1 MNKAV
6 RGGFVWLLTLLFLN
20 VSLTVFSQ
28 ERSVLPSIAQ
38 NFAALSHIDSV
49 SDTYILDT
57 VEDDYGFLWFA
68 SSGGLV
74 QYDGYSSTVF
84 SNDADN
90 VASLPNNVV
99 RKLLLTK
106 QGELYVGTLEG
117 LARFDRQTET
127 FVRIPVM
134 FSDISI
140 DVLDIT
146 QSENGQLLVLAANDI
161 YYLDDDGLSLKEL
174 NKNIRY
180 PQSMFSIM
188 DEPDRIWI
196 GTYSKGGY
204 IYDKKQKQLFSLDDT
219 NPWSLTIPAT
229 SLRTVKRIK
238 DKYWMGTNKGLIYYK
253 NGLYSS
259 PIIFQTKKPVFG
271 IALKDKGVVAISN
284 SEMLEINE
292 GNNDNYDLVSE
303 SHFESGGLF
312 SFYRDSN
319 DTFWLGTDSGV
330 KFKTTHRNTLPIV
343 AAKSSAQ
350 YDKNQTELDSL
361 DIWGIDEDSRGN
373 IWSAS
378 QASEI
383 QRYNISAGELTRF
396 KTLDDVKLWDL
407 VVDNNDE
414 LWVAAGEAGI
424 HKVQVTSAETLPVC
438 VQVVDQAIYS
448 IHHFDN
454 KLWFIDPQN
463 NLAYFD
469 TEGTEKNEQRL
480 FSLNDMVN
488 PRVIQIDSQQRL
500 WVSGQH
506 STRVFDLNTQTEI
519 QTPSY
524 YKQLDT
530 LVGVYEQGSELWLL
544 THDVDLMRVEPSSL
558 LIIGELSMNTTGE
571 KAYSGL
577 ADERGIWV
585 ASNSSIALIDLKQ
598 KRRAFEI
605 NTAQLQHNRLYE
617 GVSLKTKDG
626 YFIFGGKYGYN
637 IFNPDQ
643 FVYQS
648 SIKARTRVPQIREF
662 RLNSQKMPFNE
673 IQSPLSKPIYLM
685 ETIKLKDTDKRF
697 SFGFALTNPQF
708 PEQVEYR
715 YKLVGYDTDW
725 LNNTA
730 FLGRHAVFYNLPWG
744 DYSLEVQ
751 AKEPSKL
758 WSESKKL
765 AVTIMPPLWFST
777 PAIGLYCAFFL
788 LCCFFVFRQWKSRAI
803 SQKRILE
810 SEERLKLTLWS
821 SGDELWDWD
830 VARGQVHRSN
840 TWGSIDFPQDDI
852 RTNSAYNGN
861 IHEADIDNVKSA
873 LKTHLQGDS
882 EYYQVSYRIKNFKK
896 QWMWILDR
904 GKVVERDHNRQALR
918 MTGTLKDIQYLKESE
933 EQFRL
938 FERSFENISEGVFIT
953 DTAFKFISVNTA
965 YCNFTGETK
974 ERALASYLYFHQYPA
989 AFTEEIRKSLF
1000 HKHNWSGELESKRVN
1015 GESYEIEL
1023 NIDAVIDP
1031 DGNVSH
1037 YVGVFSDISA
1047 RKATEK
1053 ELLKLS
1059 NADPLT
1065 ELPNRSFFQAS
1076 QQNLVRK
1083 GEPHSLL
1090 CLDMDNFKKIND
1102 SLGHQ
1107 TGDVLIKQIAK
1118 RLQRLIGNTATC
1130 YRLGGDEFSILVEE
1144 EGDIHRMAHYAQ
1156 SVLDT
1161 LSRPFII
1168 NKQEFVLSASIGI
1181 AQFPYDGVTP
1191 QELLKNAD
1199 TAMYFAKNSGGDMYK
1214 FFSSEMNQTAVRQ
1227 LQIENLIRQ
1236 GLKDDL
1242 FTVFYQPKVDIA
1254 SGRLVSM
1261 EALVRFEHPEK
1272 GIVSP
1277 GQFIPLAEQSG
1288 QIIEIGDVVLE
1299 KALRDTKR
1307 WVDAGLF
1314 TGRVA
1319 VNISAKQFEQ
1329 SDLDE
1334 KIERILKK
1342 IGISSLHLE
1351 CEITEG
1357 TLMENPED
1365 GLALMERLRKKGVHL
1380 ALDDFGTGYS
1390 SLAYLKRFPL
1400 NTLKIDKAFIDDIAH
1415 SSQDRH
1421 MAAAIINIA
1430 HNLGLNVVAEGVE
1443 HEEQLEILRRYDC
1456 ETLQGYLY
1464 SKPLRSDKFEK
1475 LLIENM
1481 NLKQFLS
1488 TSYGA
1493 V

>member
-1 MNKAV
+1 MNKAI
-6 RGGFVWLLTLLFLN
+6 RRPFVWLLIFFSLS

-28 ERSVLPSIAQ
+28 ERSVIPSITR
-38 NFAALSHIDSV
+38 NFAPLTGVESV

-57 VEDDYGFLWFA
+57 LEDSYGLLWFA

-74 QYDGYSSTVF
+74 QFDGYASQAF
-84 SNDADN
+84 LYEADN
-90 VASLPNNVV
+90 DNSLPNNVV

-106 QGELYVGTLEG
+106 RGVLYVGTLEG
-117 LARFDRQTET
+117 LARFNRQNET
-127 FVRIPVM
+127 FTRIPVK
-134 FSDISI
+134 FSDINI
-140 DVLDIT
+140 DVVDIAES
-146 QSENGQLLVLAANDI
+146 QNGQLLVLASDDI
-161 YYLDDDGLSLKEL
+161 YYLDDDGLSLIEL
-174 NKNIRY
+174 NKNVKY
-180 PQSMFSIM
+180 PQSMSSIL
-188 DEPDRIWI
+188 DEPDKIWI
-196 GTYSKGGY
+196 GTYNNGGY
-204 IYDKKQKQLFSLDDT
+204 IYDKTQKQLFSLDNA
-219 NPWSLTIPAT
+219 NPWSLNIP
-229 SLRTVKRIK
+229 SDGLRTVKRIK
-238 DKYWMGTNKGLIYYK
+238 GKYWMGTDEGLVYYK
-253 NGLYSS
+253 NGLYLP
-259 PIIFQTKKPVFG
+259 PITFQTKKPVFS
-271 IALKDKGVVAISN
+271 IILTDKGLVAISN
-284 SEMLEINE
+284 AEMLEINE
-292 GNNDNYDLVSE
+292 NNSNYDLVSE
-303 SHFESGGLF
+303 SYFESGGLF
-312 SFYRDSN
+312 SFFLDSN
-319 DTFWLGTDSGV
+319 DTSWLGTDSGV
-330 KFKTTHRNTLPIV
+330 KFKTTHQNTLPIV
-343 AAKSSAQ
+343 AAKPLMQ
-350 YDKNQTELDSL
+350 NDKNQAELDSL
-361 DIWGIDEDSRGN
+361 DIWGIDEDSKGN

-383 QRYNISAGELTRF
+383 QRYDLSTGQLTRF
-396 KTLDDVKLWDL
+396 ETFDDIKLWDL
-407 VVDNNDE
+407 VVDDNDQ

-424 HKVQVTSAETLPVC
+424 HKVTVTSANMLPDC
-438 VQVVDQAIYS
+438 EQVVDHVVYS
-448 IHHFDN
+448 IHHFNN
-454 KLWFIDPQN
+454 KLWFVDAEN
-463 NLAYFD
+463 YLSFFD
-469 TEGTEKNEQRL
+469 TNSDDKTAQR
-480 FSLNDMVN
+480 SLSLDDMVN

-500 WVSGQH
+500 WLSGQN
-506 STRVFDLNTQTEI
+506 STRVFDLKTGTEI
-519 QTPSY
+519 QTPSF
-524 YKQLDT
+524 YKQLST
-530 LVGVYEQGSELWLL
+530 LVGVFEQDSELWLL
-544 THDVDLMRVEPSSL
+544 THNVDLVRVEPSTL
-558 LIIGELSMNTTGE
+558 LVINQLSMNTAGE

-577 ADERGIWV
+577 AGKRGLWV
-585 ASNSSIALIDLKQ
+585 ASNSSIALIDLQ
-598 KRRAFEI
+598 KKHRAFEI
-605 NTAQLQHNRLYE
+605 NTAQLQHNKLYE
-617 GVSLKTKDG
+617 GVSLKTKSG

-637 IFNPDQ
+637 IFNPEQ
-643 FVYQS
+643 FVYQNNT
-648 SIKARTRVPQIREF
+648 KVATRVPQIREF

-673 IQSPLSKPIYLM
+673 TQSPLSKPIYLM
-685 ETIKLKDTDKRF
+685 DAIELRYIDKRF

-715 YKLVGYDTDW
+715 YKLNGYDTEW
-725 LNNTA
+725 LNNTE
-730 FLGRHAVFYNLPWG
+730 FLGRNAVFYNLPWG
-744 DYSLEVQ
+744 KYFLEVQ

-765 AVTIMPPLWFST
+765 TVTILPPPWFST
-777 PAIGLYCAFFL
+777 PAVGLYGALFI
-788 LCCFFVFRQWKSRAI
+788 LCCFFAFRQWKNRSISR
-803 SQKRILE
+803 KRILE

-830 VARGQVHRSN
+830 IARGQVHRSN

-861 IHEADIDNVKSA
+861 IHEADIDNVTSA
-873 LKTHLQGDS
+873 LNAHLRGDT
-882 EYYQVSYRIKNFKK
+882 EYYQVSYRIMNFKK
-896 QWMWILDR
+896 QWLWVLDR

-965 YCNFTGETK
+965 YCKFTGETK

-989 AFTEEIRKSLF
+989 AFTEEVRKSLF
-1000 HKHNWSGELESKRVN
+1000 HKHNWSGEIESKRIN

-1037 YVGVFSDISA
+1037 YVGVFSDISE

-1156 SVLDT
+1156 SVLDN

-1168 NKQEFVLSASIGI
+1168 NKQEYVLSASVGI

-1199 TAMYFAKNSGGDMYK
+1199 TAMYFAKNAGGNAYK
-1214 FFSSEMNQTAVRQ
+1214 FFSSEMNQSAVRQ

-1272 GIVSP
+1272 GIVPP

-1288 QIIEIGDVVLE
+1288 QIVEIGDVVLE

-1329 SDLDE
+1329 SNLDE
-1334 KIERILKK
+1334 KIELLLKK
-1342 IGISSLHLE
+1342 VGISSMHLE

-1365 GLALMERLRKKGVHL
+1365 GLALMERLRNRGVHL

-1430 HNLGLNVVAEGVE
+1430 HNLGLTVVAEGVE
-1443 HEEQLEILRRYDC
+1443 YEEQLEILRRYDC

-1475 LLIENM
+1475 LLLENM

-1488 TSYGA
+1488 ASYGA